1 MNIKAIWT
9 YNDYTTV
16 KTEVVTIISI
26 EWINGKPAA
35 WCINKNGQIY
45 FRYLSNLRVID
56 KKYLPIEE

>member
-9 YNDYTTV
+9 DGDYITV

-26 EWINGKPAA
+26 EWINGQPAA

-45 FRYLSNLRVID
+45 FRYLSDLRVID
-56 KKYLPIEE
+56 KEYLPIEE